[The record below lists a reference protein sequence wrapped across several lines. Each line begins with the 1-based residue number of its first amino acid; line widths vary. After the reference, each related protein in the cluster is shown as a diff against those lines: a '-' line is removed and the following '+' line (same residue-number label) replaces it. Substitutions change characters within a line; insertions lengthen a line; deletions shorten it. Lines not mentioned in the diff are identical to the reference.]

1 MKRMSVSFCRTVA
14 GAAAFGLCAFAAPS
28 AIAQE
33 RFSAIVIDM
42 DTDEVLYADEA
53 DVARFPASLTK
64 MMTIY
69 LIFEA
74 LDRGDISL
82 STRMTVSR
90 NASRQPASRLGMRRG
105 ETITVEQAIEALAV
119 RSANDVATVV
129 AEHLGGTESNFAA
142 RMTNRAQEL
151 GMVNTRFANA
161 SGLPDDR
168 HRTTARDM
176 AVLSE
181 ALIVNFPQ
189 YYHFFSTPDMTWR
202 GRTGRNHN
210 RLLGTVP
217 GVDGLKTGYTRA
229 SRYNLAASALR
240 NGRRVVAVVLGG
252 ESSAARNAEMEFL
265 LEMGFE
271 ELRRREIE
279 AGGGDLAAARIAA
292 PPWRID
298 SNWGEGGEGDD
309 DQTAAFEPAAYGDA
323 GLAGEEP
330 VGFTPAVVTAPPL
343 QITLPVIESPGPI
356 RR

>member
-1 MKRMSVSFCRTVA
+1 MALALT
-14 GAAAFGLCAFAAPS
+14 APS
-28 AIAQE
+28 ALAQE

-42 DTDEVLYADEA
+42 ETDEVLFSDEP
-53 DVARFPASLTK
+53 DERRFPASLTK
-64 MMTIY
+64 MMTLY
-69 LIFEA
+69 LLFEA
-74 LDRGDISL
+74 LDRGEVSL
-82 STRMTVSR
+82 TTRLTVSR
-90 NASRQPASRLGMRRG
+90 NASRQPASRLGLRRG

-142 RMTNRAQEL
+142 RMSNRAQEL
-151 GMVNTRFANA
+151 GMTNTRFANA

-181 ALIVNFPQ
+181 ALIVNFPHF
-189 YYHFFSTPDMTWR
+189 YHYFSTPDMTWR

-229 SRYNLAASALR
+229 SRYNLASSAQR
-240 NGRRVVAVVLGG
+240 NGRRIVAVVLGG
-252 ESSAARNAEMEFL
+252 ESSAARNAEMEYL

-279 AGGGDLAAARIAA
+279 AGGGLLASARIAA
-292 PPWRID
+292 VPWRIE
-298 SNWGEGGEGDD
+298 SNWGEPSEDGDD
-309 DQTAAFEPAAYGDA
+309 PGVAGAHAAHGDA
-323 GLAGEEP
+323 DLAGEAP
-330 VGFTPAVVTAPPL
+330 AGFTPAVVTAPPP
-343 QITLPVIESPGPI
+343 QAILPVIEAPGPI

>member
-1 MKRMSVSFCRTVA
+1 MRRMSVNFCRTMV
-14 GAAAFGLCAFAAPS
+14 GAAALGMVAFAAPS
-28 AIAQE
+28 AHAQD

-53 DVARFPASLTK
+53 DETRFPASLTK

-74 LDRGDISL
+74 LDRGEITL

-90 NASRQPASRLGMRRG
+90 NASRQPASRLGVRRG
-105 ETITVEQAIEALAV
+105 ETITVEEAITALAV

-142 RMTNRAQEL
+142 RMSNRAQDL
-151 GMVNTRFANA
+151 GMANTRFANA

-176 AVLSE
+176 AILSE
-181 ALIVNFPQ
+181 ALIVNFPH
-189 YYHFFSTPDMTWR
+189 YYHYFSTPDMTWR

-229 SRYNLAASALR
+229 SRYNLSASAQR
-240 NGRRVVAVVLGG
+240 NGRRIVAVVLGG

-279 AGGGDLAAARIAA
+279 AGGGELASARIAA
-292 PPWRID
+292 LPWRVE
-298 SNWGEGGEGDD
+298 SNWGDGGEDSD
-309 DQTAAFEPAAYGDA
+309 DQTASVMPAAFGDA
-323 GLAGEEP
+323 ALAGEEP
-330 VGFTPAVVTAPPL
+330 AGFMPAVVAAPPVPAS
-343 QITLPVIESPGPI
+343 LPPIEAPGPI